1 MQRVAE
7 RMTEEEARRVADESR
22 RAVQANPTD
31 AESYRRLGAAL
42 RVLGEDAGASEA
54 EMDAIFASE
63 HDPLIQRAAS
73 ALMRNDLPAAE
84 ATLRHIL
91 HSRPNDVAAIRML
104 GDVAL
109 QVARPADAERLFR
122 QALAL
127 APAFDFARRSLVS
140 ALHAQNKSGEA
151 LEELDRISGEKGDDL
166 LAMKAAICSRI
177 GRFDEAATLYRD
189 LAERD
194 PEKVE
199 LWISLANV
207 LKFAGDEKGAVRAYR
222 RVLDIQPDN
231 GEAWWSLADVKT
243 LRFSDDDIA
252 AMETVLKRAASND
265 DGWRRGAGGPRHD
278 RLQLHFALGKAYE
291 DARKDDQAFAH
302 YAKGNAIR
310 ARQYLYDP
318 KALTDLVEKIE
329 ATVTAPLLEA
339 RADMGCSSREPI
351 FILGMPRAG
360 STLVEQMLASHPQIE
375 GTAELP
381 DIILIARELEEAVG
395 TFSEQPWVRYP
406 GILADL
412 SADELQRLG
421 HVYLERTKVQRKTDR
436 PFFTDKMPNN
446 WLHVGLIR
454 LILPRARIIDIRRHP
469 LACGFS
475 NFKQHYARGQE
486 FSYDLDH
493 FGQYYRDYVRLM
505 RHFDK
510 VCPGSVHRVIYEKL
524 VEDPRGE
531 LTKLMDYLE
540 VPFDEAQLRFYE
552 TKRDVRTA
560 SAEQVRRPINSKGV
574 DQWRRFEPWLGPL
587 KRALGPV
594 LKDWQR

>member
-1 MQRVAE
+1 MQRAAE
-7 RMTEEEARRVADESR
+7 PMTDELARQVADQCR
-22 RAVQANPTD
+22 RAVQAHPND

-42 RVLGEDAGASEA
+42 RALGDDSGASDA
-54 EMDAIFASE
+54 EMAAIYASQ

-73 ALMRNDLPAAE
+73 AMMRNDLPTAE
-84 ATLRHIL
+84 HTLRQIL
-91 HSRPNDVAAIRML
+91 QSRPNDVAAIRML
-104 GDVAL
+104 GEVAL
-109 QVARPADAERLFR
+109 RVARPADAERHFR
-122 QALAL
+122 QALQL
-127 APAFDFARRSLVS
+127 APAFEFARRSLVS
-140 ALHAQNKSGEA
+140 ALHAQNRAGEA
-151 LEELDRISGEKGDDL
+151 LEELDKLGGREDDDL
-166 LAMKAAICSRI
+166 LAMRAAICSRI
-177 GRFDEAATLYRD
+177 GRFDEAARLYGG

-194 PEKVE
+194 PDNVE

-207 LKFAGDEKGAVRAYR
+207 RKFAGDQDGAVKAYR
-222 RVLDIQPDN
+222 RVLEIEPNN

-243 LRFSDDDIA
+243 LRFSPEDITS
-252 AMETVLKRAASND
+252 METALKS
-265 DGWRRGAGGPRHD
+265 PSLSEHD
-278 RLQLHFALGKAYE
+278 RLQLHFALGKALE
-291 DARKDDQAFAH
+291 DARQDERAFAH
-302 YAKGNAIR
+302 YSKGNAIR
-310 ARQYLYDP
+310 ARHFRYEP
-318 KALTDLVEKIE
+318 EALTELVAKIE
-329 ATVTAPLLEA
+329 ATVTKELLEA
-339 RADMGCSSREPI
+339 REGMGCNSRAPI

-360 STLVEQMLASHPQIE
+360 STLVEQMLASHPEIE

-381 DIILIARELEEAVG
+381 DIIILARQLEEAVG

-412 SADELQRLG
+412 SGEELQRLG
-421 HVYLERTKVQRKTDR
+421 TTYLERTKVQRNTDR
-436 PFFTDKMPNN
+436 PYFTDKMPNN
-446 WLHVGLIR
+446 WLHMGLIR
-454 LILPRARIIDIRRHP
+454 LILPKAKVVDIRRNP

-505 RHFDK
+505 RHFDE
-510 VCPGSVHRVIYEKL
+510 VSPGYVHRVIYEKL

-574 DQWRRFEPWLGPL
+574 DQWRRFERWLGPL
-587 KRALGPV
+587 KRSLGPL

>member
-1 MQRVAE
+1 M
-7 RMTEEEARRVADESR
+7 
-22 RAVQANPTD
+22 
-31 AESYRRLGAAL
+31 G
-42 RVLGEDAGASEA
+42 
-54 EMDAIFASE
+54 AIFASQ

-73 ALMRNDLPAAE
+73 ALMRNELPTAE
-84 ATLRHIL
+84 ATLRQIL
-91 HSRPNDVAAIRML
+91 GLRPNDVAAIRML

-109 QVARPADAERLFR
+109 RVARPADAERLFR
-122 QALAL
+122 QALDL
-127 APAFDFARRSLVS
+127 APSFDFARRSLVS
-140 ALHAQNKSGEA
+140 ALHAQNKAGEA
-151 LEELDRISGEKGDDL
+151 LDELDKIAWDKHDDL
-166 LAMKAAICSRI
+166 LAMRAAICSRI
-177 GRFDEAATLYRD
+177 GRFDEAAALYGG

-194 PEKVE
+194 PDNVE

-207 LKFAGDEKGAVRAYR
+207 RKFAGDQEGAVKAYR
-222 RVLDIQPDN
+222 RVLEIAPHN

-243 LRFSDDDIA
+243 LRFSDEDVA
-252 AMETVLKRAASND
+252 AMEKALKDPSLND
-265 DGWRRGAGGPRHD
+265 HD
-278 RLQLHFALGKAYE
+278 RLQLHFALGKAFE

-302 YAKGNAIR
+302 YSKGNAIR
-310 ARQYLYDP
+310 ARHFRYEP
-318 KALTDLVEKIE
+318 EALTELVAKME
-329 ATVTAPLLEA
+329 ATVSKELLEA
-339 RADMGCSSREPI
+339 REGMGSKSREPI

-381 DIILIARELEEAVG
+381 DIIIIARELEEAVG

-412 SADELQRLG
+412 SAEELERLG
-421 HVYLERTKVQRKTDR
+421 NLYLERTKIQRNSDR

-446 WLHVGLIR
+446 WLHLGLIR
-454 LILPRARIIDIRRHP
+454 LILPKAKIVDIRRNP

-505 RHFDK
+505 RHFDE
-510 VCPGSVHRVIYEKL
+510 VSPGYVHRVIYEKL
-524 VEDPRGE
+524 VQDPRGE

-540 VPFDEAQLRFYE
+540 VPFDETQLRFYE

-574 DQWRRFEPWLGPL
+574 DQWRRFERWLGPL
-587 KRALGPV
+587 KKSLGP
-594 LKDWQR
+594 LLNDWQR